1 MRTIRLFLYYAIFRH
16 LPATDNTLPYREPI
30 RKLRRLVGGALL
42 DYIGPNVNIEKGA
55 DFGTGKDIS
64 IGKNSDLGIN
74 CKVRGP
80 LEIGEDVMMGP
91 NCIIITSSHNHSDI
105 SKHMI
110 YQGDTVPQK
119 VTIEDDC
126 WIGFNV
132 IILPGVRIG
141 KGSIIGAGAVVTKD
155 IPPYSI
161 AVGVPAK
168 VIKSRKNVE

>member
-30 RKLRRLVGGALL
+30 RKLRRWAVGALF
-42 DYIGPNVNIEKGA
+42 DYMGPNVNIEKGA
-55 DFGTGKDIS
+55 DFGTGKGIS

-126 WIGFNV
+126 WIGFNSMSLFCQV
-132 IILPGVRIG
+132 SELGKVASLVRVRLLLRTFHLILLQLAYPQ
-141 KGSIIGAGAVVTKD
+141 KL
-155 IPPYSI
+155 
-161 AVGVPAK
+161 
-168 VIKSRKNVE
+168 